1 MTESVVGS
9 RWREQPLTLA
19 MPSEAQGLALSLRAL
34 AALDQIEEPRE

>member
-19 MPSEAQGLALSLRAL
+19 MPSDRQTL
-34 AALDQIEEPRE
+34 AACAAWA